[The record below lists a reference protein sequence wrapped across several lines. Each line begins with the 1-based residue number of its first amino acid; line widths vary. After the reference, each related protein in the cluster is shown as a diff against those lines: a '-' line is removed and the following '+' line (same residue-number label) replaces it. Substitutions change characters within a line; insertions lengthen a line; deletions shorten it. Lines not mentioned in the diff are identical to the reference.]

1 LIIALPTL
9 RQCELLVDVLDSTE
23 SSAVNDLY
31 PRFPARHEVSCQGGA
46 VAQLGERLVRNEEV
60 WGSIPHGSTRHY
72 LKSLFSFM
80 ICDRI
85 EGSLILSSSTSMN
98 AFDNM
103 TESVMSPSNGRRTLA
118 PLFWRSCTM
127 HKYWLFGSI

>member
-1 LIIALPTL
+1 MAFPK
-9 RQCELLVDVLDSTE
+9 
-23 SSAVNDLY
+23 Y
-31 PRFPARHEVSCQGGA
+31 PRNGTIPLPIGA

-60 WGSIPHGSTRHY
+60 WGSIPHGSTRYY
-72 LKSLFSFM
+72 LKALFSFM

-103 TESVMSPSNGRRTLA
+103 RESVMSPSNGRRTLA